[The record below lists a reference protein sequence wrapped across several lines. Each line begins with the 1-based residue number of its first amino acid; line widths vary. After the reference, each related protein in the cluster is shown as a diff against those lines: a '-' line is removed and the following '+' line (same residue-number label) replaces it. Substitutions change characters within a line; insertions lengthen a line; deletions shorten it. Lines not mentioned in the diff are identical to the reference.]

1 MNSFQELISKRR
13 SIRKFSEEPLTP
25 EQVESILKAGLKAPS
40 SKSKTPWQF
49 LLVEDKEQLIRLA
62 RCKPHGSKPI
72 AECSLAIVVMGD
84 PLASDVWI
92 EDTSIASIMMQLQA
106 EDLGIGSCWIQIR
119 NRNTEDDTSSE
130 EFIREIFDIP
140 MPLQILS
147 VIVFGNKAQER
158 PPFDDE
164 QLQWEK
170 IHIGKY

>member
-130 EFIREIFDIP
+130 EFIREMFDIP

-147 VIVFGNKAQER
+147 VIVFGNKVQER
-158 PPFDDE
+158 TPFDDE

>member
-25 EQVESILKAGLKAPS
+25 EQVECILKAGLKAPS